1 MNRRSFNAL
10 VLAALATPF
19 AVPIP
24 ALARDFAAY
33 RPDSFPKLLGAGG
46 SLIVHVHADWCAV
59 CRAQMPI
66 INQALAAPAYANVK
80 TVRVNFDKD
89 KQFLT
94 DYKVVRQATIMAFKG
109 GKEVARLTYDT
120 NEENIRKTLAAAL

>member
-1 MNRRSFNAL
+1 MNRRRFSAL
-10 VLAALATPF
+10 ALAAFALPF
-19 AVPIP
+19 ASAGH

-33 RPDSFPKLLGAGG
+33 KADSFPKLLAAGG

-66 INQALAAPAYANVK
+66 INQALAAPAFANVK

-94 DYKVVRQATIMAFKG
+94 DHKVVRQATIIAFKG

-120 NEENIRKTLAAAL
+120 SEERIRKTLAAAL